1 MSSPKDAFSKS
12 VSIDV
17 KGHVVSIK
25 SRSNSIFK
33 FVLYLFGVFFLIF
46 WIYKQGLN
54 VGALFLSAVLAVV
67 AYLAYQELRISMYS
81 ITVLDLKKRSVQRKS
96 LFAFV
101 KPKKYVFNRLT
112 GVSMN
117 TQAVGGYTSAYED
130 ETTDYEK
137 TVILETE
144 KGEVPLLNYV
154 SRKEE
159 AEESLSKFIGM
170 IQERL
175 TQTSVY

>member
-1 MSSPKDAFSKS
+1 MGQPKDAFSKS
-12 VSIDV
+12 VSVDV
-17 KGHVVSIK
+17 KDHIVSIR
-25 SRSNSIFK
+25 SRTNSIVK
-33 FVLYLFGVFFLIF
+33 FALYLLGICFLTF
-46 WIYKQGLN
+46 WIFVQGLN
-54 VGALFLSAVLAVV
+54 LGALFLGAVLAIVC
-67 AYLAYQELRISMYS
+67 YLAYQELRISMYS
-81 ITVLDLKKRSVQRKS
+81 ITELNLKRRSVLRKS

-101 KPKKYVFNRLT
+101 KPKEYTFNRLK
-112 GVSMN
+112 GVSMS

-130 ETTDYEK
+130 ETTDFEK

-159 AEESLSKFIGM
+159 AEESLSSFINM

-175 TQTSVY
+175 TQTSAY